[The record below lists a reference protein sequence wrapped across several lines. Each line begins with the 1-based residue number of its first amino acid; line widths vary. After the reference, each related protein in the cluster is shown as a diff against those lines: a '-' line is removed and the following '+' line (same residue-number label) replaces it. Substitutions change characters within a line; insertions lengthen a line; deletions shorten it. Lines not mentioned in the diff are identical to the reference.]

1 MATLKL
7 RITGLATAQD
17 EANLEAA
24 LRAEAGVF
32 GAAASRGS
40 GCAEIDYEDDEVA
53 IERLIALV
61 EQAGFGARL
70 AG

>member
-7 RITGLATAQD
+7 RITGLASARDEERIETALQ
-17 EANLEAA
+17 AQP
-24 LRAEAGVF
+24 GVF
-32 GAAASRGS
+32 AATANRLD

-61 EQAGFGARL
+61 EAAGFGARL